1 MEYTTEQIKQAE
13 VAVDKLPSAT
23 RLANKYIASD
33 DYKYNLYTYKEH
45 NYWRFRSKAE
55 DMVEEIIGE
64 EANDLVRDAYWRER
78 QMNTDVGVR
87 VRKYVNE
94 VANLVQQSVDK
105 ACNDYRLAENFDKKF
120 DVTGTGGAR
129 RVLNCEVRNAYVLK
143 YDGYFMLTVL
153 KGEVSDNFGQKA
165 GDYEH
170 VTTADSLKEIA
181 LGLPYLINL
190 NEERCKREL
199 TELRER
205 GQLPN
210 NKIVFNRWFITDELF
225 KSILDEVMQVQ
236 EQTYSVI
243 RHTRPDWVSFQ
254 VTPDN
259 GEALEEKV
267 GRGWEVVGSD
277 MTYDIAN
284 EMQRRVS
291 SVITARN
298 MVDSS
303 ATTLE
308 NSQKRLRYA
317 QEACEERASDFV
329 KECRNLDTFLHN
341 KNISED
347 VIVELNKSLTKIKE
361 Q

>member
-23 RLANKYIASD
+23 SLANKYIASD
-33 DYKYNLYTYKEH
+33 DYKYDLYIYKEH
-45 NYWRFRSKAE
+45 NGWRFRSRAE
-55 DMVEEIIGE
+55 EMVQEIIGE

-87 VRKYVNE
+87 VRNYVHE
-94 VANLVQQSVDK
+94 VANLIQQSIGK
-105 ACNDYRLAENFDKKF
+105 QSNDYRLSENFDKKF
-120 DVTGTGGAR
+120 DVTGTAGAR

-153 KGEVSDNFGQKA
+153 KGEVSDNFGQKS

-199 TELRER
+199 TQLRER

-210 NKIVFNRWFITDELF
+210 NKVVFNRWFITDELF
-225 KSILDEVMQVQ
+225 KGILDEVMQVK
-236 EQTYSVI
+236 EQTYSVV
-243 RHTRPDWVSFQ
+243 RRTRPDWISFQ
-254 VTPDN
+254 VTPD
-259 GEALEEKV
+259 GTDMADTI
-267 GRGWEVVGSD
+267 GGGWEVVGIG
-277 MTYDIAN
+277 MAYDIAN

-308 NSQKRLRYA
+308 NAQKKLRYA
-317 QEACEERASDFV
+317 QEACESRASDFV

-341 KNISED
+341 KNISEG

>member
-1 MEYTTEQIKQAE
+1 MEYTTEEIKKAE

-33 DYKYNLYTYKEH
+33 NYKYDLYNYKE
-45 NYWRFRSKAE
+45 YCSWRSRSHAE
-55 DMVEEIIGE
+55 DMVQDIIGE
-64 EANDLVRDAYWRER
+64 EANILVRDAYWRER

-87 VRKYVNE
+87 VRNYTHE
-94 VANLVQQSVDK
+94 VANLIQQSIDK
-105 ACNDYRLAENFDKKF
+105 QSNDYRLSENFGKKF
-120 DVTGTGGAR
+120 DVTGTAGAR

-143 YDGYFMLTVL
+143 FDGYFMLTVL
-153 KGEVSDNFGQKA
+153 KGELSDNFGQKN

-199 TELRER
+199 TQLRER
-205 GQLPN
+205 GQLPD
-210 NKIVFNRWFITDELF
+210 NKVVFNRWFITDELF
-225 KSILDEVMQVQ
+225 KNILDEVMQVQ

-243 RHTRPDWVSFQ
+243 RRTRPDWISFQ
-254 VTPDN
+254 VTSD
-259 GEALEEKV
+259 GTDIADTI
-267 GRGWEVVGSD
+267 GGGWEVVGSG

-291 SVITARN
+291 SVITARS
-298 MVDSS
+298 MVDNS

-308 NSQKRLRYA
+308 NAQRKLRYA
-317 QEACEERASDFV
+317 KENCESRASDFV
-329 KECRNLDTFLHN
+329 KECRNLDTFLNN

>member
-13 VAVDKLPSAT
+13 VAVAKLPSAVSM
-23 RLANKYIASD
+23 ANEYIASD
-33 DYKYNLYTYKEH
+33 DYKYDLYVYKEH
-45 NYWRFRSKAE
+45 NGWRFRSKAE
-55 DMVEEIIGE
+55 IMVAKIIGE
-64 EANDLVRDAYWRER
+64 EANAVAREAYWRER

-87 VRKYVNE
+87 VRNYVQE
-94 VANLVQQSVDK
+94 VADLIQQSIDK
-105 ACNDYRLAENFDKKF
+105 ASNDYRLSENFDKKF
-120 DVTGTGGAR
+120 DVKGTGGAR
-129 RVLNCEVRNAYVLK
+129 RVLNCEIRNAYVLK

-153 KGEVSDNFGQKA
+153 KGEASDNFGQKA

-170 VTTADSLKEIA
+170 VTTADSLKELA

-199 TELRER
+199 KQLRER

-210 NKIVFNRWFITDELF
+210 NKVVFNRWFITDELF
-225 KSILDEVMQVQ
+225 KDILDEVMEVQ
-236 EQTYSVI
+236 EQTYSVV
-243 RHTRPDWVSFQ
+243 RRTRPDWVAFQ
-254 VTPDN
+254 VTPD
-259 GEALEEKV
+259 GTDLADTI
-267 GRGWEVVGSD
+267 GGGWEVVGSG

-291 SVITARN
+291 NVVTARH
-298 MVDSS
+298 MVDRS
-303 ATTLE
+303 ADELDRA
-308 NSQKRLRYA
+308 QRKLRHA
-317 QEACEERASDFV
+317 KEACEERASDFV

-341 KNISED
+341 KNISDD

>member
-13 VAVDKLPSAT
+13 VAVDKLPSAM

-33 DYKYNLYTYKEH
+33 DYKYDLYNYKE
-45 NYWRFRSKAE
+45 YCSWRSRSKAE

-64 EANDLVRDAYWRER
+64 EVNTLVRDAYWRER
-78 QMNTDVGVR
+78 QMKTDVGVR
-87 VRKYVNE
+87 VRNYVNE
-94 VANLVQQSVDK
+94 VSNLIQQSIEK
-105 ACNDYRLAENFDKKF
+105 AGNDYRLTENFDKKF

-143 YDGYFMLTVL
+143 YDGYFMLAVL

-190 NEERCKREL
+190 NEERCRREL
-199 TELRER
+199 TQLRER
-205 GQLPN
+205 GQLPE
-210 NKIVFNRWFITDELF
+210 NKVVFNRWFITDELF
-225 KSILDEVMQVQ
+225 KGILDEVMQVQ
-236 EQTYSVI
+236 EQTYSVV
-243 RHTRPDWVSFQ
+243 RRTRPDWVSFQ
-254 VTPDN
+254 VTPD
-259 GEALEEKV
+259 GTDMADTI
-267 GRGWEVVGSD
+267 GGGWEVVGSG

-291 SVITARN
+291 SVITARS
-298 MVDSS
+298 MVDHS

-308 NSQKRLRYA
+308 NAQKKLRYA
-317 QEACEERASDFV
+317 QKACEERASDFV
-329 KECRNLDTFLHN
+329 KECRNLDTFLNN
-341 KNISED
+341 KNISDD

>member
-23 RLANKYIASD
+23 SLANKYIASD
-33 DYKYNLYTYKEH
+33 DYKYDLYIYKEH
-45 NYWRFRSKAE
+45 NGWRFRSKAE

-64 EANDLVRDAYWRER
+64 EVNTLVRDAYWRER

-87 VRKYVNE
+87 VRNHVHE
-94 VANLVQQSVDK
+94 VANLIQKSIDKQS
-105 ACNDYRLAENFDKKF
+105 NDYRLSENFGKKF
-120 DVTGTGGAR
+120 DVTGTAGAR

-143 YDGYFMLTVL
+143 FDGYFMLTVL
-153 KGEVSDNFGQKA
+153 KGELSDNFGQKN

-199 TELRER
+199 TQLRER

-210 NKIVFNRWFITDELF
+210 NKVVFNRWFITDELF
-225 KSILDEVMQVQ
+225 KDILDEVMQVQ
-236 EQTYSVI
+236 EQTYSVV
-243 RHTRPDWVSFQ
+243 RRTRPDWVSFQ

-267 GRGWEVVGSD
+267 GRGWEVVGSG

-291 SVITARN
+291 NVVTARN
-298 MVDSS
+298 MVDHS

-308 NSQKRLRYA
+308 NAQKKLRYA
-317 QEACEERASDFV
+317 KEACESRASDFV

>member
-1 MEYTTEQIKQAE
+1 MEYTTERIKQAE

-33 DYKYNLYTYKEH
+33 DYKYDVYIYKEH
-45 NYWRFRSKAE
+45 NGWRFRSKAE
-55 DMVEEIIGE
+55 SMVEEIIGE
-64 EANDLVRDAYWRER
+64 EANNVARDAYWRER

-87 VRKYVNE
+87 VRKYVHD
-94 VANLVQQSVDK
+94 VANLIQQSIDK
-105 ACNDYRLAENFDKKF
+105 QSIDYRLSENFDKKF

-129 RVLNCEVRNAYVLK
+129 RVLNCEVRNAYALK
-143 YDGYFMLTVL
+143 YDGYFMLAVL
-153 KGEVSDNFGQKA
+153 KGEVSDNFGMKA

-205 GQLPN
+205 GQLSD
-210 NKIVFNRWFITDELF
+210 NKVVFNRWFITDEMF
-225 KSILDEVMQVQ
+225 KDILDEVMQVQ
-236 EQTYSVI
+236 ERTYSVV
-243 RHTRPDWVSFQ
+243 RRTRPDWISFQ
-254 VTPDN
+254 VTPEGTDLADTI
-259 GEALEEKV
+259 G
-267 GRGWEVVGSD
+267 GGWEVVGSG

-298 MVDSS
+298 MVDNS

-308 NSQKRLRYA
+308 NAQKKLRYA
-317 QEACEERASDFV
+317 KEACESRASDFV

-347 VIVELNKSLTKIKE
+347 VIIELNKSLTKIKE